1 MNEPT
6 SSALFVVMPPA
17 SDNGFQLPRRYRQN
31 DREIALGRKSWLLAS
46 GLRTGEGSP
55 LPDRLRAELER
66 EYARLH
72 LVETQL
78 RVAETE
84 RDAADAQDPSVE
96 RKRDMLIQ
104 LRGVGPASAA
114 ILAREIFARQF
125 ANRRQLGSYLGL
137 RQQIDDTMPQ
147 GISKAGNSFAR
158 RVMIEVAWLWRKYQP
173 DSALAKCY
181 EERAA
186 GQSPRI
192 RRIMLIPLAR
202 KLIVALWRYVEIG
215 LVPEG
220 AVSCAT
226 NGAALHSAAA

>member
-66 EYARLH
+66 EYARLD

-84 RDAADAQDPSVE
+84 RDTADAQDPPVE

-125 ANRRQLGSYLGL
+125 ANRRQMRRSRALSRSLVAYSAVRSWVDCITNMCGFDL
-137 RQQIDDTMPQ
+137 RQAQGASVLRIHRTWCGAWIDAA
-147 GISKAGNSFAR
+147 SRS
-158 RVMIEVAWLWRKYQP
+158 WLQ
-173 DSALAKCY
+173 
-181 EERAA
+181 
-186 GQSPRI
+186 
-192 RRIMLIPLAR
+192 
-202 KLIVALWRYVEIG
+202 
-215 LVPEG
+215 
-220 AVSCAT
+220 
-226 NGAALHSAAA
+226 LHVR